1 MTSFPFLCIS
11 LILLWLHVIWYK
23 KEPFGNLQKS
33 AIPRLCNDQST
44 RTVFEAERSP
54 LTFVIILRLLLLEV
68 HYYPFLLHRK
78 KMNGYIVD
86 TWDYDDDHLFRISAH
101 DDKTPA
107 IQAARLTLPIY
118 ISLLHSTCYPGNR
131 PHCWLQQL
139 PFLIEGIMLF
149 HFIQLSYRIPQQPH
163 PPSPSASI

>member
-1 MTSFPFLCIS
+1 MQRSKHENGIRSGKITFDFCYYS
-11 LILLWLHVIWYK
+11 
-23 KEPFGNLQKS
+23 
-33 AIPRLCNDQST
+33 ST
-44 RTVFEAERSP
+44 
-54 LTFVIILRLLLLEV
+54 TFVGSTLL
-68 HYYPFLLHRK
+68 PISSPPR

-118 ISLLHSTCYPGNR
+118 ISLLHSTCYPRNR